1 MNKSNDLEATICG
14 QHSKKKKE
22 LSFATTTT
30 TRAQH
35 TQKPNKIKE
44 RNNSKI
50 MAVFFSSFFLP
61 EFKDLVKRMLEK
73 RVCGFWF

>member
-14 QHSKKKKE
+14 QHSKKKKRE

-30 TRAQH
+30 TRAQAAQH

-50 MAVFFSSFFLP
+50 ISVFFFFP
-61 EFKDLVKRMLEK
+61 
-73 RVCGFWF
+73 